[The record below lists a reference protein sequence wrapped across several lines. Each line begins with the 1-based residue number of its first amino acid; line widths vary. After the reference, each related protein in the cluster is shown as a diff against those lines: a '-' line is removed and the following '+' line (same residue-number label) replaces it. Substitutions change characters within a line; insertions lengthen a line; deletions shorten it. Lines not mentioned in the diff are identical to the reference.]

1 MRKPLIAGNWKLN
14 KTIAESVALAIALK
28 RELADVDDAD
38 IVVAP
43 VFTALSKVAE
53 TLTGTNIAVAGQNCY
68 PEESGAFTGETS
80 PLLLKDAGC
89 QYVIVGHSE
98 RRQIF
103 GETDAFLNRK
113 VLALRSTGLKP
124 IFCIGETLADRESG
138 RMFDVLRKQIVKGL
152 MNVESSEMANITIA
166 YEPVWAIGT
175 GKTASDQQAEEAHVF
190 IRNVLSNLHDNNIAD
205 QTRILY
211 GGSVKPDNVDGLMA
225 QKNIDGALVGG
236 ASLNTS
242 DFVRI
247 ARFARS

>member
-236 ASLNTS
+236 ASLNAS